1 MSLSSNIEKYKK
13 KIRIIK
19 KNIYEY
25 EKDNKF
31 Y

>member
-1 MSLSSNIEKYKK
+1 MSFSSNIENYKK
-13 KIRIIK
+13 KIRII

>member
-1 MSLSSNIEKYKK
+1 MSLLSNIENYKK
-13 KIRIIK
+13 KIRII